1 MTTLHT
7 IQTSFLSGVLDPRAK
22 GRVDTDAYNNGLLVG
37 TNIEPVHLGGIQ
49 RRRGLGYRQTL
60 PGLLT
65 RLTGTYSAPNGGTAA
80 SAGDDNEN
88 TLLTTTAN
96 VSTTNPYV
104 VTSVDLGSP
113 QLVAFA
119 DVTQIFTP
127 SAGGASTQFCI
138 QYSADN
144 STWTTLGSSFPALDT
159 TTRAYRRA
167 GPVTARYWRVAKI
180 GGTDMGTAVISLADF
195 NLWMDSG
202 AVSAGRAIPYEV
214 STNEEYSL
222 VLTDRSALIV
232 DAGTGAIVDHQ
243 VSPYVSDDLSAID
256 ATSDAESLIVVHEDY
271 PPRFYIRELPA
282 VAPFNFNSFVIVF
295 DTVPQ
300 LDYGDSLSPTPTPDI
315 QTLTFNNGWNSGDT
329 FHITLDTDNSEAI
342 TYSGD
347 NSTTAAAIEVAI
359 QALWVVQGFTGVTC
373 VSNGSF
379 GYTVTCDGASADEY
393 GIMAVT
399 SLSTAA
405 TATVV
410 HSQTGVPRRED
421 VWSATRG
428 WPRTTEIFEG
438 RLYFGGTKSQQES
451 IIGSQVN
458 NILYFDVGQGL
469 DDDPIYITLNGRN
482 LNAIQGLY
490 AGRSFQLFTTG
501 GEFRFVNDQGQV
513 ITPASAPSNQTQYGG
528 AKIRPTA
535 IDGSTIFIQRN
546 GKSVRDFRFDYTENA
561 YNSLGVS
568 ALSPNLIYDVQDLS
582 SWNGSS
588 EDEINL
594 VFVVNGVNP
603 NTMPTDFPNGTCA
616 VYNTRKEV
624 NTQAWT
630 IWETQGQFKAV
641 TTVVTNIMFLVQ
653 RTINGVDKLFLEQAD
668 PVFMTDSAVQ
678 IVNATPT
685 AVITGL
691 DHLNG
696 QACRVV
702 ADGFVLS
709 NVTPINGSATIDQ
722 AATNVEIGL
731 DWVPAATPMPLQNM
745 TPLGTNVMRRRRVVK
760 VRANVL
766 STRGLLVNGRV
777 IPDKKTDVMTLN
789 QPAALYSGVIELE
802 ESTNWD
808 NTNGDK
814 LVTFSQVD
822 PLPFQLLSM
831 DIQMESS

>member
-1 MTTLHT
+1 MQLHT

-49 RRRGLGYRQTL
+49 RRRGLGYRQTM
-60 PGLLT
+60 PGILT
-65 RLTGTYSAPNGGTAA
+65 RVIGTYSAPNGGTVA
-80 SAGDDNEN
+80 SASDDNET
-88 TLLTTTAN
+88 TLLTTTTS
-96 VSTTNPYV
+96 VSTLNPYV
-104 VTSVDLGSP
+104 VTSVDLGAP
-113 QLVAFA
+113 TLVAFA

-127 SAGGASTQFCI
+127 STGGASIQFCI
-138 QYSADN
+138 QYSTDN
-144 STWTTLGSSFPALDT
+144 SVWTTLGSNFPALDT

-167 GPVTARYWRVAKI
+167 GPITARYWRVAKI
-180 GGTDMGTAVISLADF
+180 GGSDMGTAVISLADF
-195 NLWMDSG
+195 NLWVDSG
-202 AVSAGRAIPYEV
+202 VVSAGRLIPFEV
-214 STNEEYSL
+214 STNEEYTL
-222 VLTDRSALIV
+222 VLTDRSATIV
-232 DAGTGAIVDHQ
+232 DAGTGAIVDRQ
-243 VSPYVSDDLSAID
+243 VSPYVSADLAAID
-256 ATSDAESLIVVHEDY
+256 ATEDAETLIVVHENY
-271 PPRFYIRELPA
+271 APRFYIRELPA
-282 VAPFNFNSFVIVF
+282 VAPFNFNSFAIVF
-295 DTVPQ
+295 TTVPQ
-300 LDYGDSLSPTPTPDI
+300 LDYGDSLSPTPVSDI
-315 QTLTFNNGWNSGDT
+315 STLTFNSGWNSGDT
-329 FHITLDTDNSEAI
+329 FHITLDTDNSESI
-342 TYSGD
+342 TYAGD
-347 NSTTAAAIEVAI
+347 NATTAAAIAVAV

-373 VSNGSF
+373 TSNGSF
-379 GYTVTCDGASADEY
+379 GYTLTMAAASADAY
-393 GIMAVT
+393 GIMAIT
-399 SLSTAA
+399 SLSSSA

-410 HSQTGVPRRED
+410 HTQVGTPRREP

-428 WPRTTEIFEG
+428 YPRSVEIFEG

-451 IIGSQVN
+451 LIGSQVN

-469 DDDPIYITLNGRN
+469 DDDPVFITLNGRN

-490 AGRSFQLFTTG
+490 AGRSLQMFTTG

-568 ALSPNLIYDVQDLS
+568 ALSPNLIYNVQDLS
-582 SWNGSS
+582 AWNGSS
-588 EDEINL
+588 QDEINL

-603 NTMPTDFPNGTCA
+603 NTTSTDFPNGTCA

-630 IWETQGQFKAV
+630 IWETQGLFKAV
-641 TTVVTNIMFLVQ
+641 TTVVQNIQFLVQ
-653 RTINGVDKLFLEQAD
+653 RTIGGVNKLFLEQAD
-668 PVFMTDSAVQ
+668 PSFFTDSAVQ
-678 IVNATPT
+678 VVNATPT

-696 QACRVV
+696 QSCRVL
-702 ADGFVLS
+702 ADGFVLN
-709 NVTPINGSATIDQ
+709 NVTPVNGTATIDQ

-731 DWVPAATPMPLQNM
+731 DWVPTVTPMPLQNM

-760 VRANVL
+760 IRAQVL
-766 STRGLLVNGRV
+766 NTRGLLINGQV
-777 IPDKKTDVMTLN
+777 IPDKKTDVMLLD
-789 QPAALYSGVIELE
+789 QAAPLFTGVVELE
-802 ESTNWD
+802 ASTNWD

>member
-1 MTTLHT
+1 MTSLHT

-37 TNIEPVHLGGIQ
+37 TNIEPVHLGGVQ

-65 RLTGTYSAPNGGTAA
+65 RLPGTYTAPNGGTASNA
-80 SAGDDNEN
+80 SDDNET
-88 TLLTTTAN
+88 TLLTTTTT
-96 VSTTNPYV
+96 VGTTNPYV
-104 VTSVDLGSP
+104 VVAVDLGSA
-113 QLVAFA
+113 QTVAFA

-138 QYSADN
+138 QYSSDN
-144 STWTTLGSSFPALDT
+144 SNWTTLGNSFPALDT

-167 GPVTARYWRVAKI
+167 GPVSARFWRVAKI
-180 GGTDMGTAVISLADF
+180 GGTNMGTAVVSLADF
-195 NLWMDSG
+195 NLWADSG
-202 AVSAGRAIPYEV
+202 VVSAGRVLPYEV
-214 STNEEYSL
+214 STTEEYAL
-222 VLTDRSALIV
+222 ILTDRSALIV
-232 DAGTGAIVDHQ
+232 DAGTGLVVDHQ
-243 VSPYVSDDLSAID
+243 VSPYVSADLAAVD
-256 ATSDAESLIVVHEDY
+256 ATANAESLIVVHENY

-282 VAPFNFNSFVIVF
+282 TAPFNFNSFIIVF
-295 DTVPQ
+295 DTIPQ
-300 LDYGDSLSPTPTPDI
+300 IDYGDTLSPTPTPDI
-315 QTLTFNNGWNSGDT
+315 QTLQFNSGWNSGDT

-347 NSTTAAAIEVAI
+347 NSTTATAIATAV

-373 VSNGSF
+373 VSNGSYK
-379 GYTVTCDGASADEY
+379 YTLTLDGASADSY
-393 GIMAVT
+393 GIMAIT
-399 SLSTAA
+399 SLSSSA
-405 TATVV
+405 TASVT
-410 HSQTGVPRRED
+410 HTQTGSPRRED
-421 VWSATRG
+421 VWSYARG

-451 IIGSQVN
+451 LMGSQVN
-458 NILYFDVGQGL
+458 NILYFDTGQGL
-469 DDDPIYITLNGRN
+469 DDDAIYITLNGRN

-490 AGRSFQLFTTG
+490 AGRSFQMFTTG
-501 GEFRFVNDQGQV
+501 GEYRFVNDQGQV
-513 ITPASAPSNQTQYGG
+513 ITPSSAPSVQTQYGG

-568 ALSPNLIYDVQDLS
+568 ALSPNLIYNVQDLS

-588 EDEINL
+588 QDEINL
-594 VFVVNGVNP
+594 VFVVNGANP
-603 NTMPTDFPNGTCA
+603 NTSTTDFPDGTCA

-630 IWETQGQFKAV
+630 IWTTQGLFKGVTAV
-641 TTVVTNIMFLVQ
+641 VQNILFLVQ
-653 RTINGVDKLFLEQAD
+653 RTIGGVTKLFLEQAD
-668 PVFMTDSAVQ
+668 PSFMTDSAVQ
-678 IVNATPT
+678 VANATPT

-696 QACRVV
+696 QSCRVL
-702 ADGFVLS
+702 ADGFILA
-709 NVTPINGSATIDQ
+709 NVTPVNGSATIAQ
-722 AATNVEIGL
+722 PATNVEIGL
-731 DWVPAATPMPLQNM
+731 DWTPMVTPMPLQNM
-745 TPLGTNVMRRRRVVK
+745 TPTGTNVMRRRRIVK
-760 VRANVL
+760 VRAQVL
-766 STRGLLVNGRV
+766 NTRGLLVNGRV
-777 IPDKKTDVMTLN
+777 IPDKKTDVDRLD
-789 QPAALYSGVIELE
+789 QPASTYSGVIEIE

>member
-1 MTTLHT
+1 MTQLHT
-7 IQTSFLSGVLDPRAK
+7 VQTSFLSGVLDPRAK
-22 GRVDTDAYNNGLLVG
+22 GRVDTDAYNNGLLEG
-37 TNIEPVHLGGIQ
+37 INIEPVHLGGVQ
-49 RRRGLGYRQTL
+49 RRRGLGYRQTM
-60 PGLLT
+60 PGILS
-65 RLTGTYSAPNGGTAA
+65 RLSGTYTAPNGGTAA
-80 SAGDDNEN
+80 SVADDNET
-88 TLLTTTAN
+88 TLLTTTAH
-96 VSTTNPYV
+96 VSTVDPYV
-104 VTSVDLGSP
+104 VAHVDLGAA
-113 QLVAFA
+113 QAVAFA

-138 QYSADN
+138 QHSNDDSA
-144 STWTTLGSSFPALDT
+144 WTTMGSFFPALDT
-159 TTRAYRRA
+159 TTRAYRRV
-167 GPVTARYWRVAKI
+167 GTTARYWRVAKI

-202 AVSAGRAIPYEV
+202 VVSDGRAIPFEV

-232 DAGTGAIVDHQ
+232 DAGTGAVVDHQ
-243 VSPYVSDDLSAID
+243 VSPYVSVDLAGID

-300 LDYGDSLSPTPTPDI
+300 LDYGDALSPTPTADI
-315 QTLTFNNGWNSGDT
+315 QTITFNSGWNSGDT
-329 FHITLDTDNSEAI
+329 FHITLDTDNTEAI

-347 NSTTAAAIEVAI
+347 NATTAAAIETAV

-373 VSNGSF
+373 TSIGSF
-379 GYTVTCDGASADEY
+379 GYTITLDGASADTY

-399 SLSTAA
+399 SLSSAA
-405 TATVV
+405 TATVA
-410 HSQTGVPRRED
+410 HTQTGAPRRED

-428 WPRTTEIFEG
+428 YPRTTEIFEG
-438 RLYFGGTKSQQES
+438 RLYFGGTRSQQES
-451 IIGSQVN
+451 LIGSQVN
-458 NILYFDVGQGL
+458 NILFFEVGQGL

-513 ITPASAPSNQTQYGG
+513 VTPASAPSNQTQYGG
-528 AKIRPTA
+528 AKIRPAA

-568 ALSPNLIYDVQDLS
+568 ALSPNLIYNVQDLAA
-582 SWNGSS
+582 WNGSS

-594 VFVVNGVNP
+594 VFIVNGTNP
-603 NTMPTDFPNGTCA
+603 NTTSTDFPNGTCA

-641 TTVVTNIMFLVQ
+641 ATVVQNILFVVQ
-653 RTINGVDKLFLEQAD
+653 RSINGVQKLFLEQAD
-668 PVFMTDSAVQ
+668 PSFFTDSAVQ
-678 IVNATPT
+678 VVNASPT
-685 AVITGL
+685 ATITGL
-691 DHLNG
+691 GHLNG
-696 QACRVV
+696 QECRVL
-702 ADGFVLS
+702 ADGFVLN
-709 NVTPINGSATIDQ
+709 NVVPVNGSAVIDQ
-722 AATNVEIGL
+722 PATNVEIGL
-731 DWVPAATPMPLQNM
+731 DWVPTVTPMPLQNI

-760 VRANVL
+760 IRVQTLN
-766 STRGLLVNGRV
+766 TRGLLINGKV
-777 IPDKKTDVMTLN
+777 APDRKTDVMLLD
-789 QPAALYSGVIELE
+789 QPAAVSSGVIEME
-802 ESTNWD
+802 ASTNWD

-822 PLPFQLLSM
+822 PLPFQILSM